1 MVKKFSK
8 NKAQEKQADPELRN
22 KNDNHDNKQ
31 DLQEEDSEEML
42 ITNDDDENS
51 ENNGEQKESDLIE
64 SPLDDYL
71 RKVAEL
77 QDKYIRLSAEFDNY
91 RKRTLKEKSDLIQ
104 SAGSDFLLKILPVID
119 NFERALNILDEAKD
133 MEAVKKGIHLIYNHF
148 KDFLHQQGLREIEAL
163 NKKFDLDVHEAV
175 GKTPAPEENL
185 KGKIVDV
192 IEKGY
197 SLKDKVVRYSK
208 VIIGE

>member
-1 MVKKFSK
+1 MVKKSSK
-8 NKAQEKQADPELRN
+8 KTAQENPELEN
-22 KNDNHDNKQ
+22 NKQ
-31 DLQEEDSEEML
+31 QFP
-42 ITNDDDENS
+42 DENTEDIHDPNEEQGNP
-51 ENNGEQKESDLIE
+51 ENNGEQEESISIE
-64 SPLDDYL
+64 SLLDESS

-91 RKRTLKEKSDLIQ
+91 RKRTLKEKTDLIQ
-104 SAGSDFLLKILPVID
+104 FAGNDFLVKTLPVMD
-119 NFERALNILDEAKD
+119 NFERALNMLDDAKD
-133 MEAVKKGIHLIYNHF
+133 MEAVKKGIYLIYNNF

-163 NKKFDLDVHEAV
+163 NKDFDLDVHEAV
-175 GKTPAPEENL
+175 GKTPVSKENL

-197 SLKDKVVRYSK
+197 SLKDKIIRYSK